1 MMSLTIQVPDN
12 LASKDKHQLEMLARE
27 ALVVRLF
34 DLGELSSGEGA
45 ELLGIPR
52 REFLD
57 LVGRYG
63 VSIFDDTMDLQREA
77 SYGG

>member
-63 VSIFDDTMDLQREA
+63 ASIFDDTMDLQREA

>member
-1 MMSLTIQVPDN
+1 MMTLTIQVPDK

-45 ELLGIPR
+45 ELLAITR

-63 VSIFDDTMDLQREA
+63 VSVFDDTMDVAKEA
-77 SYGG
+77 SYGD